1 MSARLRRLFLTLA
14 LVCCGASAPAQEPS
28 AVATPSAPD
37 AGHQKMLDLLRK
49 VDAAAKR
56 DNLYLGYDVVH
67 ELTAKLAAAT
77 PALRGT
83 ERFQT
88 LAALALEELRVGA
101 VDDSI
106 RHYQEALAEI
116 DKAVAAGQIVPP
128 RVLGEAHFQLGV
140 AYMRQG
146 EVNNCCNLRTPD
158 SCILPIQG
166 GGIHTDRSS
175 SLQAIEQFL
184 ATLAAVKPGSLLAIK
199 ARWALNVTS
208 MTIGQWPHGV
218 PLDHRIAPE
227 VFASSA
233 QFPRFVDVAQAKGV
247 AREGLSGGA
256 VVEDFT
262 GDGRLD
268 LLVTDSDTAADPI
281 YFVQTADGGWE
292 DRTATAG
299 LTGLTGGLNMVQ
311 GDYDNDGDVDVY
323 VLRGAWWRA
332 DGRHP
337 NSLLQNDGRG
347 NFRDV
352 TFSAGMGEFHAP
364 TQTAAWGDYDNDGDL
379 DLYVGNESDPEC
391 VSPSQLFQNQGNGTF
406 KDVAKAA
413 GVTNDRYTKGVVW
426 GDFNEDG
433 FADLYLTN
441 MAADNRLYLNQ
452 GDGTFKD
459 AAKAAGVTEP
469 ISSFPCIAFDFNQ
482 DGHLDVW
489 ASSFGSPTS
498 PPDVAIVAASY
509 LGIPHKGEQPKL
521 YQGDGTGKFKEV
533 AAQSGLKLAT
543 VPMGANF
550 GDLDYDG
557 YPDLYLATGYPF
569 YEGLVPNV
577 LYHNQR
583 GRGFADV
590 TTAAG
595 VGHLQKGHGVALADI
610 DEDGDQDLF
619 VRMGGAYPGDGY
631 GNVYFDN
638 PGFGNHWL
646 KIGLVGK
653 QSNRFGVGCK
663 IEADVT
669 EQGAARTVHGTIGS
683 GGSFGCNPL
692 RLELGLGQA
701 EGPVRLR
708 VRWPAS
714 GTVQVFDGVPL
725 DATLR
730 IEEFAESFT
739 VVKR

>member
-1 MSARLRRLFLTLA
+1 MSTLPRLLTLLTA
-14 LVCCGASAPAQEPS
+14 LACAAGGAAAQES
-28 AVATPSAPD
+28 AASPAPRQD
-37 AGHQKMLDLLRK
+37 EGLQKMLELLRQ
-49 VDAAAKR
+49 VDAQAKR
-56 DNLYLGYDVVH
+56 DNLYLGYDIIG
-67 ELTAKLAAAT
+67 ELKAKLAT
-77 PALRGT
+77 TTHPLRNT
-83 ERFQT
+83 ERFET
-88 LAALALEELRVGA
+88 LISLALEELRVGS
-101 VDDSI
+101 VEDSI
-106 RHYQEALAEI
+106 GHYREALIEVE
-116 DKAVAAGQIVPP
+116 KAVAAGQVVPP

-146 EVNNCCNLRTPD
+146 EVNNCCNVRTPD

-166 GGIHTDRSS
+166 GGIHADRSGS
-175 SLQAIEQFL
+175 EKAAGEFL
-184 ATLAAVKPGSLLAIK
+184 ATLAAVKPGSLLSIK
-199 ARWALNVTS
+199 ARWALNVVT
-208 MTIGQWPHGV
+208 MTLGEWPDGV
-218 PLDHRIAPE
+218 PEPHRISPKVFSSGAP
-227 VFASSA
+227 
-233 QFPRFVDVAQAKGV
+233 FPRFTDVAQAKGV
-247 AREGLSGGA
+247 AHPGLSGGA

-268 LLVTDSDTAADPI
+268 LLVTDSDTAANPS
-281 YFVQTADGGWE
+281 YFVQTETGGWE
-292 DRTATAG
+292 DRTEAAG
-299 LTGLTGGLNMVQ
+299 LIGLTGGLNMVQ
-311 GDYDNDGDVDVY
+311 ADYDNDGDVDVY

-332 DGRHP
+332 GGRHP

-364 TQTAAWGDYDNDGDL
+364 TQAAAWGDYDNDGDL

-391 VSPSQLFQNQGNGTF
+391 VAPSQLFQNQGDGTF
-406 KDVAKAA
+406 KDVAKSA

-433 FADLYLTN
+433 FADLYVTN
-441 MAADNRLYLNQ
+441 MAAENRLYLNQ
-452 GDGTFKD
+452 GDGKFQD
-459 AAKAAGVTEP
+459 VAKAAGVDQP

-521 YQGDGTGKFKEV
+521 YQGDGKGGFKEV
-533 AAQSGLKLAT
+533 AAQTGLTLAT
-543 VPMGANF
+543 VPMGSNF

-577 LYHNQR
+577 LYHNQG
-583 GRGFADV
+583 GRRFVDV

-595 VGHLQKGHGVALADI
+595 VGHLQKGHGVAMADI
-610 DEDGDQDLF
+610 DEDGDQDIF

-646 KIGLVGK
+646 KIRLVGK
-653 QSNRFGVGCK
+653 KSNHFGVGAK
-663 IEADVT
+663 IEVDIA
-669 EQGAARTVHGTIGS
+669 EKGAARTVYGVIGS

-701 EGPVRLR
+701 EGPVRVR

-714 GTVQVFDGVPL
+714 GTVQTFENVPL
-725 DATLR
+725 DSVLR

-739 VVKR
+739 AVQR